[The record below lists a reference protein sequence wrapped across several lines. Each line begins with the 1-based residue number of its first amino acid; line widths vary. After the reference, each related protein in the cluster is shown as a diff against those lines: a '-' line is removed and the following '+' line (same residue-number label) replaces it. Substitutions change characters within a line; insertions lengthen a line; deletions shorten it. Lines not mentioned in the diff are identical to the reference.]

1 MRISKTSL
9 VTAVLATGMASQAQ
23 AAVAMFVTN
32 SPYAQFSDSPFFGIG
47 NGNPNFYLENF
58 EDGLLNTPGVSPLGG
73 FVAAG
78 PSPSL
83 DSVDGDDGVF
93 DGNGNAGHSW
103 YSGGVAT
110 SMSFSFDAGVLGQL
124 PTHVGIVWT
133 DVGLVPNAP
142 EGFDSIV
149 LRAFDTNGVSLGGIL
164 FDNLGD
170 GNVGGGSAE
179 DRFFGAIFAGGISK
193 ITITSL
199 GGSGD
204 WEVDHLQ
211 YGIQAVPVP
220 GAAWLLAPALLGL
233 AGLRRKRV

>member
-1 MRISKTSL
+1 MQLKTTL
-9 VTAVLATGMASQAQ
+9 VTGLLATGMASQAH
-23 AAVAMFVTN
+23 AALATFIT
-32 SPYAQFSDSPFFGIG
+32 SAPYSQFSDSPFFAVG

-58 EDGLLNTPGVSPLGG
+58 EDGLLNTPGVSALGG
-73 FVAAG
+73 FVVG
-78 PSPSL
+78 LSSSV

-110 SMSFSFDAGVLGQL
+110 SISFSFDAGAIGHL

-133 DVGLVPNAP
+133 DVGIVPGSP
-142 EGFDSIV
+142 EGFDSIA
-149 LRAFDTNGVSLGGIL
+149 LRAFDQNGLSLGGIL

-170 GNVGGGSAE
+170 GNVLGGSAE
-179 DRFFGAIFAGGISK
+179 DRFFGAIFSGGISK

-204 WEVDHLQ
+204 WELDHLQ

-220 GAAWLLAPALLGL
+220 AAAWMLAPALAGL
-233 AGLRRKRV
+233 LGLRRKRV

>member
-1 MRISKTSL
+1 M
-9 VTAVLATGMASQAQ
+9 AAALANPAH
-23 AAVAMFVTN
+23 AAVATFVTG

-47 NGNPNFYLENF
+47 NGNPNFYLEDF
-58 EDGLLNTPGVSPLGG
+58 EDGLLNTPGVSPENGQ
-73 FVAAG
+73 VASG
-78 PSPSL
+78 PSPSV
-83 DSVDGDDGVF
+83 DSVDGDDGAL
-93 DGNGNAGHSW
+93 DGNGNNGHSW

-133 DVGLVPNAP
+133 DVGFVPSAP
-142 EGFDSIV
+142 LGFDSIV
-149 LRAFDTNGVSLGGIL
+149 LRAFDSNGVSLGGIL

-170 GNVGGGSAE
+170 GNVLGGSAE

-220 GAAWLLAPALLGL
+220 GAAWMLAPALLGL
-233 AGLRRKRV
+233 MGLRRKRA

>member
-1 MRISKTSL
+1 MRLNKTSL
-9 VTAVLATGMASQAQ
+9 TVAALATGLASQAH
-23 AAVAMFVTN
+23 AAVATFVTN

-58 EDGLLNTPGVSPLGG
+58 EDGLLNTPGVSAQGG
-73 FVAAG
+73 FAVSV
-78 PSPSL
+78 SPSI

-103 YSGGVAT
+103 YSGGVVT
-110 SMSFSFDAGVLGQL
+110 SISFSFNAGDLGQL
-124 PTHVGIVWT
+124 PTHAGIVWT
-133 DVGLVPNAP
+133 DVGLTPNP
-142 EGFDSIV
+142 PQGVDSIV

-170 GNVGGGSAE
+170 GNVFGGSAE

-220 GAAWLLAPALLGL
+220 GAAWLLAPALFGL

>member
-1 MRISKTSL
+1 MRLQAALI
-9 VTAVLATGMASQAQ
+9 TAALASGMASQAH
-23 AAVAMFVTN
+23 AALATFITN

-47 NGNPNFYLENF
+47 NGNPNFYLETF
-58 EDGLLNTPGVSPLGG
+58 EDGLLNTPGVSPQNG

-78 PSPSL
+78 PSASL
-83 DSVDGDDGVF
+83 DSVDGDDGVL
-93 DGNGNAGHSW
+93 DGNGNNGHSW

-110 SMSFSFDAGVLGQL
+110 SLSFSFDAGVLGQL

-133 DVGLVPNAP
+133 DVGIVPGAP
-142 EGFDSIV
+142 EGVDSIV
-149 LRAFDTNGVSLGGIL
+149 LRAFDSAGVSLGGIL

-170 GNVGGGSAE
+170 GNVLGGSAE

-199 GGSGD
+199 GASGD

-220 GAAWLLAPALLGL
+220 GAAWMLAPALAGL
-233 AGLRRKRV
+233 LGLRRKRV

>member
-1 MRISKTSL
+1 MRLNKTSL
-9 VTAVLATGMASQAQ
+9 TVAALATGLASQAH
-23 AAVAMFVTN
+23 AAVATFVTN

-58 EDGLLNTPGVSPLGG
+58 EDGLLNTPGVSAQGG
-73 FVAAG
+73 FAVG
-78 PSPSL
+78 VSPSI

-103 YSGGVAT
+103 YSGGVVT
-110 SMSFSFDAGVLGQL
+110 SISFSFNAGDLGQL
-124 PTHVGIVWT
+124 PTHAGIVWT
-133 DVGLVPNAP
+133 NVGLTPNP
-142 EGFDSIV
+142 PQGVDSIV

-170 GNVGGGSAE
+170 GNVFGGSAE

-220 GAAWLLAPALLGL
+220 GAAWLLAPALFGL

>member
-1 MRISKTSL
+1 M
-9 VTAVLATGMASQAQ
+9 AGQAHAALATFITSA
-23 AAVAMFVTN
+23 
-32 SPYAQFSDSPFFGIG
+32 PYSQFSDSPFFAVA
-47 NGNPNFYLENF
+47 NGNPNFYLETF
-58 EDGLLNTPGVSPLGG
+58 EDGLLNTPGVSPVNG
-73 FVAAG
+73 FVAG
-78 PSPSL
+78 VSPSV

-110 SMSFSFDAGVLGQL
+110 SISFSFDAGILSQL

-133 DVGLVPNAP
+133 DVGISGPGFP
-142 EGFDSIV
+142 EGFDSIA
-149 LRAFDTNGVSLGGIL
+149 LRAFDVNGASLGGIL
-164 FDNLGD
+164 FNNLGD
-170 GNVGGGSAE
+170 GNVLGGSAE

-220 GAAWLLAPALLGL
+220 GAAWLLAPALAGL
-233 AGLRRKRV
+233 MGLRRKRA